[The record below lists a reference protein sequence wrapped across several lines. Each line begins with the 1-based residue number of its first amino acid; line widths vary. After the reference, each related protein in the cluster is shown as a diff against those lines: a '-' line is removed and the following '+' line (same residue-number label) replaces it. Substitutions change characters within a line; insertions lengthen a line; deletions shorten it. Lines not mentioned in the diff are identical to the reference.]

1 MFGKLM
7 KYEMKS
13 LTRGLLPLYGAILA
27 VAVINR
33 VLMGIS
39 LNSGMGIP
47 EVIAMMVY
55 FGLCVAVGVVT
66 IMAVVQRFY
75 KGLLCDEGY
84 LMHTLPVRP
93 VELVLSKLTGATVMT
108 ILSGVVGVV
117 SVLILMSVGLNFVDF
132 FAVDWFG
139 GFRDLFHNFPSWPLA
154 VFECLLVGL
163 FCVTG
168 QIAQLYAAMA
178 LGHLSNKHRVAMSFV
193 WYLVISTALSA
204 LLGIFAT
211 VANATGLD
219 YWLTQLTSAMNSS
232 LCLHLGLIFTVLAYL
247 VKTAIF
253 CGVTNHVL
261 TNKLNLE

>member
-39 LNSGMGIP
+39 LNSGMGLPVI
-47 EVIAMMVY
+47 IAMMVY

-117 SVLILMSVGLNFVDF
+117 SVLILMSVGVN
-132 FAVDWFG
+132 FAVDWLG
-139 GFRDLFHNFPSWPLA
+139 GFRDLFRNFPSWPLA

-168 QIAQLYAAMA
+168 QIAQLYAVMA

-204 LLGIFAT
+204 LLGIFVT
-211 VANATGLD
+211 VANETGLD

>member
-39 LNSGMGIP
+39 LNSGMGLPVI
-47 EVIAMMVY
+47 IAMMVY

-117 SVLILMSVGLNFVDF
+117 SVLILMSVGLNDF
-132 FAVDWFG
+132 FAVDWLG
-139 GFRDLFHNFPSWPLA
+139 GFHDLFRNFPSWPLA

-168 QIAQLYAAMA
+168 QIAQLYAVMA

-204 LLGIFAT
+204 LLGIFVT
-211 VANATGLD
+211 VANETGLD

-232 LCLHLGLIFTVLAYL
+232 LCLHLGLIVAVLAYL

>member
-39 LNSGMGIP
+39 FDDRNGLPVI
-47 EVIAMMVY
+47 IAMMVY

-117 SVLILMSVGLNFVDF
+117 SVLILMSVGVHFVDF
-132 FAVDWFG
+132 FAVDWLG
-139 GFRDLFHNFPSWPLA
+139 GFRDLFRNFPSWPLA
-154 VFECLLVGL
+154 VLECLLVGL

-193 WYLVISTALSA
+193 WYLVISTALGA
-204 LLGIFAT
+204 LLGIFVT
-211 VANATGLD
+211 VANKTGLD

>member
-39 LNSGMGIP
+39 FDDRNGLPVI
-47 EVIAMMVY
+47 IAMMVY

-139 GFRDLFHNFPSWPLA
+139 GFRDLFRNFPSWPLA
-154 VFECLLVGL
+154 VLECLLVGL

-204 LLGIFAT
+204 LLGIFVK
-211 VANATGLD
+211 VANETGLD

>member
-39 LNSGMGIP
+39 LNRGMGLPVI
-47 EVIAMMVY
+47 IAMMVY

-108 ILSGVVGVV
+108 ILSGVVGIV
-117 SVLILMSVGLNFVDF
+117 SVLILMSVDF
-132 FAVDWFG
+132 FAVDWLG
-139 GFRDLFHNFPSWPLA
+139 GFRDLFRNFPSWPLA

-168 QIAQLYAAMA
+168 QIAQLYAVMA

-204 LLGIFAT
+204 LLGIFVT
-211 VANATGLD
+211 VANETGLD

-232 LCLHLGLIFTVLAYL
+232 LCLHLGLIVAVLAYL

>member
-39 LNSGMGIP
+39 LNRGMGLPVI
-47 EVIAMMVY
+47 IAMMVY

-117 SVLILMSVGLNFVDF
+117 SVLILMSVGLNF
-132 FAVDWFG
+132 AVDWLG
-139 GFRDLFHNFPSWPLA
+139 GFRDLFRNFPSWPLA

-168 QIAQLYAAMA
+168 QIAQLYAVMA

-204 LLGIFAT
+204 LLGIFVT
-211 VANATGLD
+211 VANETGLD

-232 LCLHLGLIFTVLAYL
+232 LCLHLGLIVAVLAYL

>member
-39 LNSGMGIP
+39 LNSGMGLPVI
-47 EVIAMMVY
+47 IAMMVY

-117 SVLILMSVGLNFVDF
+117 SVLILMSVGGF
-132 FAVDWFG
+132 FAVDWLG
-139 GFRDLFHNFPSWPLA
+139 GFRDLFRNFPSWPLA

-168 QIAQLYAAMA
+168 QIAQLYAVMA

-204 LLGIFAT
+204 LLGIFVT
-211 VANATGLD
+211 VANETGLD

>member
-33 VLMGIS
+33 VLIGIS
-39 LNSGMGIP
+39 LNSGMGLPVI
-47 EVIAMMVY
+47 IAMMVY

-117 SVLILMSVGLNFVDF
+117 SVLILMSVGLNF
-132 FAVDWFG
+132 AVDWLG
-139 GFRDLFHNFPSWPLA
+139 GFRDLFRNFPSWPLA

-168 QIAQLYAAMA
+168 QIAQLYAVMA

-204 LLGIFAT
+204 LLGIFVT
-211 VANATGLD
+211 VANETGLD
-219 YWLTQLTSAMNSS
+219 YWMTQLTSAMNSS

>member
-39 LNSGMGIP
+39 FNSGMGLPVI
-47 EVIAMMVY
+47 IAMMVY

-117 SVLILMSVGLNFVDF
+117 SVLILMSVGGF
-132 FAVDWFG
+132 FAVDWLG
-139 GFRDLFHNFPSWPLA
+139 GFHDLFRNFPSWPLA
-154 VFECLLVGL
+154 VLECLLVGL

-168 QIAQLYAAMA
+168 QIAQLYAVMA

-204 LLGIFAT
+204 LLGIFVT
-211 VANATGLD
+211 VANETGLD

-232 LCLHLGLIFTVLAYL
+232 LGLHLGLIFTVLAYL

>member
-27 VAVINR
+27 VAVSSR

-39 LNSGMGIP
+39 FDDRNGLPVI
-47 EVIAMMVY
+47 IAMMVY

-132 FAVDWFG
+132 FAVDWLG
-139 GFRDLFHNFPSWPLA
+139 GFRDLFRNFPSWPLA

-204 LLGIFAT
+204 LLGIVVQ

-232 LCLHLGLIFTVLAYL
+232 LCLHLGLIVAVLAYL

>member
-39 LNSGMGIP
+39 LNSGMGLPVI
-47 EVIAMMVY
+47 IAMMVY

-132 FAVDWFG
+132 FAIDWLG
-139 GFRDLFHNFPSWPLA
+139 GFSDMFRNFPSWPLA
-154 VFECLLVGL
+154 VLECLLVGL

-204 LLGIFAT
+204 LLGIFVT
-211 VANATGLD
+211 VANETGLD

>member
-39 LNSGMGIP
+39 LNSGMGMPVI
-47 EVIAMMVY
+47 IAMMVY

-108 ILSGVVGVV
+108 ILSGVVGIV
-117 SVLILMSVGLNFVDF
+117 SVLILMSVGVN
-132 FAVDWFG
+132 FAVDWLG
-139 GFRDLFHNFPSWPLA
+139 GFRDLFRNFPSWPLA

-168 QIAQLYAAMA
+168 QIAQLYAVMA

-204 LLGIFAT
+204 LLGIFVT
-211 VANATGLD
+211 VANETGLD

-232 LCLHLGLIFTVLAYL
+232 LCLHLRLIVAVLAYL

>member
-27 VAVINR
+27 VAVVNR
-33 VLMGIS
+33 MLIGIS
-39 LNSGMGIP
+39 LDGGMGLPVI
-47 EVIAMMVY
+47 IAMMVY

-93 VELVLSKLTGATVMT
+93 VELVLSKLTGATIMT

-117 SVLILMSVGLNFVDF
+117 SVLILMSVGLNF
-132 FAVDWFG
+132 AVDWLG
-139 GFRDLFHNFPSWPLA
+139 GFHDLFRNFPSWPLA
-154 VFECLLVGL
+154 VLECLLVGL

-168 QIAQLYAAMA
+168 QIAQLYAVMA

-204 LLGIFAT
+204 LLGI
-211 VANATGLD
+211 VVQMANATGLD

-232 LCLHLGLIFTVLAYL
+232 LCLHLGLILTILGYL

>member
-39 LNSGMGIP
+39 LNSGMGLPVI
-47 EVIAMMVY
+47 IAMMVY

-117 SVLILMSVGLNFVDF
+117 SVLILMSVGLNF
-132 FAVDWFG
+132 AVDWLG
-139 GFRDLFHNFPSWPLA
+139 GFHDLFRNFPSWPLA

-168 QIAQLYAAMA
+168 QIAQLYAVMA

-204 LLGIFAT
+204 LLGIFVT
-211 VANATGLD
+211 VANETGLD

-232 LCLHLGLIFTVLAYL
+232 LCLHLGLIVAVLAYL

-253 CGVTNHVL
+253 CSVTNHVL

>member
-39 LNSGMGIP
+39 LNSGMGLPVI
-47 EVIAMMVY
+47 IAMMVY

-117 SVLILMSVGLNFVDF
+117 SVLILMSVGLNF
-132 FAVDWFG
+132 AVDWLG
-139 GFRDLFHNFPSWPLA
+139 GFHDLFRNFPSWPLA

-168 QIAQLYAAMA
+168 QIAQLYAVMA

-204 LLGIFAT
+204 LLGIFVT
-211 VANATGLD
+211 VANETGLD

>member
-39 LNSGMGIP
+39 LNSGMGLPVI
-47 EVIAMMVY
+47 IAMMVY

-117 SVLILMSVGLNFVDF
+117 SVLILMSVDGF
-132 FAVDWFG
+132 FAVDWLG
-139 GFRDLFHNFPSWPLA
+139 GFRDLFRNFPSWPLA

-168 QIAQLYAAMA
+168 QIAQLYAVMA

-204 LLGIFAT
+204 LLGIFVT

>member
-39 LNSGMGIP
+39 LNSGMGLPVI
-47 EVIAMMVY
+47 IAMMVY

-117 SVLILMSVGLNFVDF
+117 SVLILMSVDGF
-132 FAVDWFG
+132 FAVDWLG
-139 GFRDLFHNFPSWPLA
+139 GFRDLFRNFPSWPLA
-154 VFECLLVGL
+154 VLECLLVGL

-168 QIAQLYAAMA
+168 QIAQLYAVMA

-204 LLGIFAT
+204 LLGIFVT
-211 VANATGLD
+211 VANETGLD

>member
-39 LNSGMGIP
+39 FDDRNGLPVI
-47 EVIAMMVY
+47 IAMMVY

-93 VELVLSKLTGATVMT
+93 VELVLSKLTGAT
-108 ILSGVVGVV
+108 
-117 SVLILMSVGLNFVDF
+117 
-132 FAVDWFG
+132 
-139 GFRDLFHNFPSWPLA
+139 
-154 VFECLLVGL
+154 
-163 FCVTG
+163 
-168 QIAQLYAAMA
+168 
-178 LGHLSNKHRVAMSFV
+178 
-193 WYLVISTALSA
+193 
-204 LLGIFAT
+204 
-211 VANATGLD
+211 ANARRIAGTG
-219 YWLTQLTSAMNSS
+219 SS
-232 LCLHLGLIFTVLAYL
+232 RCPPRSRRAKAT
-247 VKTAIF
+247 T
-253 CGVTNHVL
+253 
-261 TNKLNLE
+261 

>member
-33 VLMGIS
+33 MLIGIS
-39 LNSGMGIP
+39 LDGGMGLPVI
-47 EVIAMMVY
+47 IAMMVY

-117 SVLILMSVGLNFVDF
+117 SVLILMSVDGF
-132 FAVDWFG
+132 FAVDWLG
-139 GFRDLFHNFPSWPLA
+139 GFHDLFRNFPSWPLA
-154 VFECLLVGL
+154 VLECLLVGL

-168 QIAQLYAAMA
+168 QIAQLYAVMA

-204 LLGIFAT
+204 LLGIFVT
-211 VANATGLD
+211 VANETGLD

-232 LCLHLGLIFTVLAYL
+232 LGLHLGLIFTVLAYL

>member
-39 LNSGMGIP
+39 LNSGMGLPVI
-47 EVIAMMVY
+47 IAMMVY

-117 SVLILMSVGLNFVDF
+117 SVLILMSVGLNDF
-132 FAVDWFG
+132 FAVDWLG
-139 GFRDLFHNFPSWPLA
+139 GFHDLFRNFPSWPLA

-168 QIAQLYAAMA
+168 QIAQLYAVMA

-204 LLGIFAT
+204 LLGIFVT

-232 LCLHLGLIFTVLAYL
+232 LCLHLGLILTVLAYL

>member
-33 VLMGIS
+33 VLIGIS
-39 LNSGMGIP
+39 LNSGMGLPVI
-47 EVIAMMVY
+47 IAMMVY

-117 SVLILMSVGLNFVDF
+117 SVLILMSVDGF
-132 FAVDWFG
+132 FAVDWLG
-139 GFRDLFHNFPSWPLA
+139 GFRDLFRNFPSWPLA

-168 QIAQLYAAMA
+168 QIAQLYAVMA

-204 LLGIFAT
+204 LLGIFVT
-211 VANATGLD
+211 VANETGLD
-219 YWLTQLTSAMNSS
+219 YWMTQLTSAMNSS

>member
-39 LNSGMGIP
+39 LNRGMGLPVI
-47 EVIAMMVY
+47 IAMMVY

-117 SVLILMSVGLNFVDF
+117 SVLILMSVGGF
-132 FAVDWFG
+132 FAVDWLG

-168 QIAQLYAAMA
+168 QIAQLYAVMA

-204 LLGIFAT
+204 LLGIFVT
-211 VANATGLD
+211 VANETGLD
-219 YWLTQLTSAMNSS
+219 YWMTQLTSAMNSS

>member
-39 LNSGMGIP
+39 LNSGMGLPVI
-47 EVIAMMVY
+47 IAMMVY

-93 VELVLSKLTGATVMT
+93 VELVLSKLTGATIMT

-117 SVLILMSVGLNFVDF
+117 SVLILMSVGVN
-132 FAVDWFG
+132 FAVDWLG
-139 GFRDLFHNFPSWPLA
+139 GFRDLFRNFPSWPLA

-168 QIAQLYAAMA
+168 QIAQLYAVMA

-204 LLGIFAT
+204 LLGIFVT

-232 LCLHLGLIFTVLAYL
+232 LCLHLGLIVAVLAYL

>member
-39 LNSGMGIP
+39 LNRGMGLPVI
-47 EVIAMMVY
+47 IAMMVY

-117 SVLILMSVGLNFVDF
+117 SVLILMSVGGF
-132 FAVDWFG
+132 FAVDWLG

-193 WYLVISTALSA
+193 RYLVISTALSA
-204 LLGIFAT
+204 LLGIFVT
-211 VANATGLD
+211 VANETGLD
-219 YWLTQLTSAMNSS
+219 YWMTQLTSAMNSS